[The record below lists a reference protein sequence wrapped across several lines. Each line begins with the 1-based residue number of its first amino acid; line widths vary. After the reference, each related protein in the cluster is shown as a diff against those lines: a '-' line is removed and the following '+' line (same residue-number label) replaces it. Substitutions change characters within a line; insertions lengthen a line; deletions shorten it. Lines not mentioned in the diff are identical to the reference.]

1 MGLSK
6 AGWAGTLVLM
16 AAFPAFALAQTKPV
30 PPAAPAPPPAAA
42 PAPAPAS
49 ASGGLFRCAATGEQ
63 STLITDDP
71 NDMRGRDCVRITPAR
86 VNVIPAP
93 PVPSKAADGRPP
105 QRTDSAAQR
114 NRDSDRRRILEDEL
128 AAEQKRLTEL
138 RAEFNK
144 GEPERRGDERNYQRY
159 LDRVERL
166 KADISRSEANID
178 SLRRELTATRN

>member
-6 AGWAGTLVLM
+6 ALWAVTLVLW
-16 AAFPAFALAQTKPV
+16 AAFPALALAQIKP
-30 PPAAPAPPPAAA
+30 APAAA
-42 PAPAPAS
+42 PAAPPPAPVAAP
-49 ASGGLFRCAATGEQ
+49 ASGGLFRCAATGEL

-71 NDMRGRDCVRITPAR
+71 NDMRGRECVRITPAR
-86 VNVIPAP
+86 VNVVPAP
-93 PVPSKAADGRPP
+93 PVPGKAAEGRVP

-114 NRDSDRRRILEDEL
+114 NRDNDRRRILEDEL

-138 RAEFNK
+138 RAEFNN

-178 SLRRELTATRN
+178 SLRRELSATRN

>member
-6 AGWAGTLVLM
+6 AGWAGALVLWT
-16 AAFPAFALAQTKPV
+16 ALPTFAQAQAKPAPGAT
-30 PPAAPAPPPAAA
+30 PAAPPSAPAAV
-42 PAPAPAS
+42 PTS
-49 ASGGLFRCAATGEQ
+49 SVMFRCTVPGEQ
-63 STLITDDP
+63 SPLFTDDP
-71 NDMRGRDCVRITPAR
+71 NDVRGRDCVRLQPLR
-86 VNVIPAP
+86 PNVVPAP

-114 NRDSDRRRILEDEL
+114 SRDSDRRRILEDEL

-138 RAEFNK
+138 RAEFNN

-178 SLRRELTATRN
+178 SLRRELSATRN